1 LVIAGGN
8 DDHLWG
14 TAVIS
19 PALSRKRNNTLIV
32 RREDAENPR
41 GRPRS
46 RRGRRRLGIGWP
58 TRTGAIAI
66 GVLLLATVAWLLV
79 FAYLLSLVH

>member
-1 LVIAGGN
+1 MIAGGI
-8 DDHLWG
+8 DGHLWG
-14 TAVIS
+14 AAVIS
-19 PALSRKRNNTLIV
+19 PALSRKRNNTVIV
-32 RREDAENPR
+32 RREDTLRPG

-46 RRGRRRLGIGWP
+46 RRGRRRIRIACP

-66 GVLLLATVAWLLV
+66 AVLLMATVAWLLV